1 MDKMMLP
8 ILRRRFFWIV
18 GAVLFLC
25 AGYTAGY
32 LLAPPPPA
40 AVSRTLPEAP
50 VEAPQPLTPADT
62 IEDA

>member
-1 MDKMMLP
+1 MMLP
-8 ILRRRFFWIV
+8 ILRRRFFWFA

-32 LLAPPPPA
+32 LLAPPSPA

-50 VEAPQPLTPADT
+50 VEIPQPLAPNEMV
-62 IEDA
+62 EDA